1 MKPNIFLFIILL
13 TILVIIGGVFI
24 SFAKDEGQVSN
35 SELGQTA
42 PNIHEYYWSET
53 CPHCANV
60 AEFLENWEKDLPA
73 QAGKLQMEKFE
84 VSKSVENQQKFIARG
99 TFCKIPRSELGV
111 PLLVTPEGECFIG
124 DVPVIDYFKS
134 LEL

>member
-1 MKPNIFLFIILL
+1 MKPNILLFVILL

-24 SFAKDEGQVSN
+24 NFAKEGRQKNLPEQSLV
-35 SELGQTA
+35 A
-42 PNIHEYYWSET
+42 PSIHEYYWSET

-60 AEFLENWEKDLPA
+60 AAFLETWEKDLPA

-84 VSKSVENQQKFIARG
+84 VSKSAENAKKFIARG

-111 PLLVTPEGECFIG
+111 PLLVTPEGQCLIG
-124 DVPVIDYFKS
+124 DAPVIDYFKS